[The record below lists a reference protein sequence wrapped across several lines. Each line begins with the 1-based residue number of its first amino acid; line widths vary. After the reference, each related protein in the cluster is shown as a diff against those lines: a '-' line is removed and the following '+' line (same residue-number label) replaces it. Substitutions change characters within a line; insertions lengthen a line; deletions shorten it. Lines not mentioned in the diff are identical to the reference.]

1 MQWFSILQIVA
12 TKCALRLFCNRN
24 FFLHKKC
31 MQKNEIE
38 CCFQK
43 GNPITLATSIH
54 YFMKK
59 STYFLI
65 QSQVIHV
72 RIIKDLWIY
81 GQYTQIVKYIVGE
94 DSKTLIALLMP
105 KIFLIFWPRCS
116 LERSY
121 NPLCWI
127 QNQGFTQ
134 IFTRNTRKLAN
145 DSRKTLG
152 HPWYEL
158 MTTSDNQIGS
168 DWIRMRMTWGW
179 LRNIAINSRY
189 FSSLF
194 LVIFLCIKELRA
206 STNLIFFISL

>member
-1 MQWFSILQIVA
+1 
-12 TKCALRLFCNRN
+12 
-24 FFLHKKC
+24 
-31 MQKNEIE
+31 
-38 CCFQK
+38 
-43 GNPITLATSIH
+43 
-54 YFMKK
+54 
-59 STYFLI
+59 
-65 QSQVIHV
+65 
-72 RIIKDLWIY
+72 
-81 GQYTQIVKYIVGE
+81 
-94 DSKTLIALLMP
+94 MP

-121 NPLCWI
+121 YPLCWI

-194 LVIFLCIKELRA
+194 INKTGLILQIKKQDNPLALQKYILQNCLDRFRMFKWKYEVEIR
-206 STNLIFFISL
+206 FFVKKTPKWC

>member
-1 MQWFSILQIVA
+1 MPLFWPRCSSERSYNPLCWICCDFSPKLTI
-12 TKCALRLFCNRN
+12 C
-24 FFLHKKC
+24 
-31 MQKNEIE
+31 
-38 CCFQK
+38 
-43 GNPITLATSIH
+43 
-54 YFMKK
+54 K
-59 STYFLI
+59 SMET
-65 QSQVIHV
+65 
-72 RIIKDLWIY
+72 
-81 GQYTQIVKYIVGE
+81 
-94 DSKTLIALLMP
+94 SKTLIALLMP

-194 LVIFLCIKELRA
+194 INSMGFWVAWHIVVWLFYTLPSPIRIEEGSIKCQTTMA
-206 STNLIFFISL
+206 WHFSTKVRQLPKVNSSNVSPNVPLKKFGRKVC